1 MNVGADGGGATTEVV
16 ERPLKGWKSI
26 AAELGV
32 SESFAKTTARAA
44 GLPVR
49 LVGRSAFAYPSELH
63 AWLRSRP
70 SAPAEAP
77 RAPTL
82 RVVGG

>member
-1 MNVGADGGGATTEVV
+1 MNVGAKADEATTEVV
-16 ERPLKGWKSI
+16 EKPLKGWKSI

-70 SAPAEAP
+70 SNVVEPP
-77 RAPTL
+77 RPTAL
-82 RVVGG
+82 RVVAG